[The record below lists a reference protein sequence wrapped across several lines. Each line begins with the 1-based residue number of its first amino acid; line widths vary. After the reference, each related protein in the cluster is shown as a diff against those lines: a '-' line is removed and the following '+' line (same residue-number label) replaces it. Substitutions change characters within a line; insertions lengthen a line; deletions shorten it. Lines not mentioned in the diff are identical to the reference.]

1 MRTPIV
7 GIRVPVTSFTGLF
20 MWNVMPCAWVVMHT
34 LLLEG
39 VLHVDCNHLM
49 LHQLHDHWA

>member
-1 MRTPIV
+1 MHTPIV
-7 GIRVPVTSFTGLF
+7 GIRVPVTSLTGLF
-20 MWNVMPCAWVVMHT
+20 VWNVMPCAWVVMHT